1 MPGPMKVGEAYRL
14 EAELHQ
20 GGHAGA
26 PRHGRHGTSSPA
38 SGDRPASAPPP
49 PRRGGLADEPLLTMT
64 AAGGRR
70 GALRA
75 SPRTAALAS
84 PWSCGPTAG
93 CPRPRAAPPYP
104 PCPPRGEAGW
114 RLGGCSTR
122 RGGLISPRFELG
134 GNSAGPTAAAA
145 AATAAAAAA
154 VAAAAVA
161 GGGRWSDA
169 PEDAQNEDE
178 PHTSVSMKL
187 LHNV

>member
-1 MPGPMKVGEAYRL
+1 M
-14 EAELHQ
+14 HQ

-26 PRHGRHGTSSPA
+26 PRHGRHEHLVACLETV
-38 SGDRPASAPPP
+38 RHLH
-49 PRRGGLADEPLLTMT
+49 RRRHGEEVRRRAAVGHDGARDVEVRCELLLEPLH
-64 AAGGRR
+64 
-70 GALRA
+70 LRA
-75 SPRTAALAS
+75 HGHAARQQAVHGRVQLRRTH
-84 PWSCGPTAG
+84 
-93 CPRPRAAPPYP
+93 RVR
-104 PCPPRGEAGW
+104 REGEAGW

-145 AATAAAAAA
+145 AATTTAA